1 MANKKTRALTDDEF
15 AQIIQTIQR
24 GYITADGKKIKPNI
38 RVSVALTL
46 QANLGL
52 RIGDIINLKLSDI
65 VKDGNRYRLDITEQK
80 TGKKREFTVPNE
92 IYTYLQSYAL
102 ENSIRPNQKL
112 FPITVRQVQKHLQ
125 ITAAYLNLENV
136 GTHSFRKF
144 FAVSVYNNNNYNVE
158 LVRTLLNHSNVT
170 VTQRYLS
177 IENRL
182 VELAL
187 QNHIMLPK

>member
-15 AQIIQTIQR
+15 AQIIQTIQH

-125 ITAAYLNLENV
+125 ITATYLNLENV

-158 LVRTLLNHSNVT
+158 LVRALLNHSNVT

-187 QNHIMLPK
+187 QNHIVLPK

>member
-15 AQIIQTIQR
+15 AQIIQSIQR
-24 GYITADGKKIKPNI
+24 GFITTGGKKIKPNI

-125 ITAAYLNLENV
+125 ITAEYLNLENV

-187 QNHIMLPK
+187 QNHIVLPK

>member
-24 GYITADGKKIKPNI
+24 GYITANGKKIKPNI

-125 ITAAYLNLENV
+125 ITAEYLNLENV

-187 QNHIMLPK
+187 QNHIVLPK

>member
-1 MANKKTRALTDDEF
+1 MATDTGL
-15 AQIIQTIQR
+15 I
-24 GYITADGKKIKPNI
+24 
-38 RVSVALTL
+38 L
-46 QANLGL
+46 Q
-52 RIGDIINLKLSDI
+52 
-65 VKDGNRYRLDITEQK
+65 NRKQA
-80 TGKKREFTVPNE
+80 KREFTVPNE

-102 ENSIRPNQKL
+102 ENSIRPNQAIPNNCSPSAKA
-112 FPITVRQVQKHLQ
+112 LQ
-125 ITAAYLNLENV
+125 ITAEYLNLENI

-187 QNHIMLPK
+187 QNHIVLPK

>member
-80 TGKKREFTVPNE
+80 TGKKREFTVANE

-125 ITAAYLNLENV
+125 ITAEYLNLENIR
-136 GTHSFRKF
+136 THSFRKF

-187 QNHIMLPK
+187 QNHIVLPK

>member
-15 AQIIQTIQR
+15 AQIIQTIQH

-80 TGKKREFTVPNE
+80 TGKKREFTVANE

-125 ITAAYLNLENV
+125 ITATYLNLENV

-158 LVRTLLNHSNVT
+158 LVRALLNHSNVT

-187 QNHIMLPK
+187 QNHIVLPK

>member
-24 GYITADGKKIKPNI
+24 GYITANGKKTKPNI

-187 QNHIMLPK
+187 QNHIVLPK

>member
-24 GYITADGKKIKPNI
+24 GYITANGKKIKPNI

-187 QNHIMLPK
+187 QNHIVLPK

>member
-24 GYITADGKKIKPNI
+24 GFITTDGKKINPNI

-125 ITAAYLNLENV
+125 ITAEYLNLENV

>member
-80 TGKKREFTVPNE
+80 TGKKREFTVANE

-125 ITAAYLNLENV
+125 ITAEYLNLENI

-187 QNHIMLPK
+187 QNHIVLPK

>member
-80 TGKKREFTVPNE
+80 TGKRREFTVPNE

-102 ENSIRPNQKL
+102 ENSIRPNHKL

-136 GTHSFRKF
+136 GTHSFRKL

>member
-187 QNHIMLPK
+187 QNHIVLPK

>member
-1 MANKKTRALTDDEF
+1 MANKKTRALTYDEF

-125 ITAAYLNLENV
+125 ITTAYLNLENV

-187 QNHIMLPK
+187 QNHIVLPK

>member
-24 GYITADGKKIKPNI
+24 GYITANGKKIKPNI

-125 ITAAYLNLENV
+125 ITATYLNLENV

-187 QNHIMLPK
+187 QNHIVLPK